1 MTGLINGMN
10 LQLKVILVFLG
21 IKDKK
26 LAKISSVCDI
36 HSNQKV
42 EMMKLSAIV
51 ILVALGVA
59 AAQSQDQCNVCQ
71 SSSNILCESESTYY
85 LCVGK

>member
-10 LQLKVILVFLG
+10 LQLKVIFLG

-26 LAKISSVCDI
+26 LAKISSVCDK

-42 EMMKLSAIV
+42 KMMKLSAIV
-51 ILVALGVA
+51 VLVALGLA

-85 LCVGK
+85 LCIGK